1 MKVTWEAVGKARPQP
16 GSSVCSECLSRRA
29 DVGRGRQRPLAP
41 LGSCVAT
48 WHFATALK
56 MLGLLRV
63 PVVKSD
69 LKSSKSKIPC
79 FFFPFVLSYVHTRV
93 YVCVCVCAC
102 FKLKCSIS
110 FGGAGGNQGRT

>member
-1 MKVTWEAVGKARPQP
+1 M
-16 GSSVCSECLSRRA
+16 CSECLSRRA
-29 DVGRGRQRPLAP
+29 DVGRGRQRPLAL

-63 PVVKSD
+63 PVVN

-79 FFFPFVLSYVHTRV
+79 FFPFVLSYVHTRV

-102 FKLKCSIS
+102 FKLKRSIS
-110 FGGAGGNQGRT
+110 FGGAGRNQGRT